1 MAARSGFAA
10 MQVGA
15 LAAGLL
21 ALALLVLLRTDLIA
35 SWRAATPPDAPNRF
49 VINLMPE
56 QADDFLKMLHGAGV
70 KKQNM
75 DFAPMF
81 RGRLTHING
90 KPAALPEKTAKTRG
104 EERRRAQR
112 LLEREFNLSNMAA
125 MPAHNQLAAG
135 QWKNDEENA
144 VSVEEGLAKTLG
156 LKLGD
161 ELAFDIAGL
170 EAKARITSLRR
181 VDWASMHVNFFV
193 IFPRAEMPEG
203 ESLPVTHIAAWHA
216 PEHLPDFD
224 NELVARLPNITLIDT
239 SAIIA
244 QVQRVLAKVA
254 PLGVQTVCP
263 LHGPMLRDTLDEVLR
278 LYGIWSSYGV
288 ETPGVFVAYASIH
301 GGTAEVAL
309 KLADML
315 REKGCPKV
323 AVCDLTRDDRAE
335 AVEDAFRYGT
345 LVLAAASYD
354 AGLFTPAYDFLHSL
368 QMKGWQKRRVAL
380 IENGSWAPSA
390 GRVMKEMLGAMKE
403 VEQVGELVTI
413 RSRYKA
419 EDQAALEAL
428 ANAILA

>member
-1 MAARSGFAA
+1 MKEIARDIFYIGTDDLTLDLFESQYVVPEGMAYNSYLIKDDKIAILDTADARMEETWF
-10 MQVGA
+10 QHLEEA
-15 LAAGLL
+15 LEGRQPDYLVVHHMEPDHSALIGLL
-21 ALALLVLLRTDLIA
+21 AEKYPAIQIVASAMALKFLGQFQPGKTFNTLAVKEGDTLNLGTHSLQFFAAPMVHWPEVMVSYDSAAKILFSADAFGKFGALEKCGFWGDEDGDWACEGRRYYFNICGKYGPQVQALLK
-35 SWRAATPPDAPNRF
+35 
-49 VINLMPE
+49 
-56 QADDFLKMLHGAGV
+56 KMA
-70 KKQNM
+70 
-75 DFAPMF
+75 
-81 RGRLTHING
+81 
-90 KPAALPEKTAKTRG
+90 
-104 EERRRAQR
+104 
-112 LLEREFNLSNMAA
+112 
-125 MPAHNQLAAG
+125 
-135 QWKNDEENA
+135 
-144 VSVEEGLAKTLG
+144 GLA
-156 LKLGD
+156 
-161 ELAFDIAGL
+161 
-170 EAKARITSLRR
+170 
-181 VDWASMHVNFFV
+181 
-193 IFPRAEMPEG
+193 
-203 ESLPVTHIAAWHA
+203 
-216 PEHLPDFD
+216 
-224 NELVARLPNITLIDT
+224 IDT
-239 SAIIA
+239 IA
-244 QVQRVLAKVA
+244 
-254 PLGVQTVCP
+254 P
-263 LHGPMLRDTLDEVLR
+263 LHGPVLR
-278 LYGIWSSYGV
+278 ENLTYYLELYNTWSSYGV